1 MAKQFHFDDED
12 DEIQSSGYQQ
22 SSHIDEL
29 EELKETSSHKVNTNS
44 YSIEETRQYKVKD
57 TMGYDIN
64 EYDEEDDS
72 MKKKKKFIW
81 KWWHY
86 VLIGLT
92 VLFVAFIVYI
102 FVLSSNNGP
111 VYGQSRCQGIMAIEK
126 DNIQS
131 TISDIKKKYP
141 EVQTLTMEIA
151 CKQLKVDILF
161 KDGMDTKKAKSIA
174 EETIQILDGLVGKK
188 KDSGKKYSHLFG
200 YENNVAQYEVNLF
213 LESNN
218 SKDFPIYGTKHVQKD
233 SFSYTLASV
242 RDEKSKEKAENTL
255 KDKKIKTGL
264 ARFFVEVV

>member
-44 YSIEETRQYKVKD
+44 YPIEETRQYKVKD

-72 MKKKKKFIW
+72 MKKKKKFVW

-255 KDKKIKTGL
+255 KDKK
-264 ARFFVEVV
+264 